1 MKIACLNYQGQPQWA
16 VEQDGMWHELHQSLD
31 GLLSSGHFELSIRQ
45 ATGRPLMAVA
55 EVADSIADSIADDN
69 QDASATTYLP
79 PLQSQEAWA
88 SGVTYT
94 RSRDARTRES
104 QGQEVYNRVY
114 DADRPELFLKA
125 NRTRAVGHG
134 GAVGI
139 REDATWSVPE
149 PELAL
154 VLDLKGTIVGYTIG
168 NDMSS
173 RDIEGENPLYLP
185 QAKVYD
191 RCLGL
196 GPVIVTAEDI
206 DDPTNLTITLD
217 ISRDGQTVVTGEIS
231 TAQLHR
237 KLETLASYLYRSN
250 RFPHG
255 TILLTGTG
263 IVPDDSFSLQ
273 AGDVVTISIDSI
285 GSLVNSV
292 VVV

>member
-16 VEQDGMWHELHQSLD
+16 VEQDGVWHELHQSLD
-31 GLLSSGHFELSIRQ
+31 GLLSSGHFELSISQ
-45 ATGRPLMAVA
+45 ATGRPLMAVSD
-55 EVADSIADSIADDN
+55 VADGVISSE
-69 QDASATTYLP
+69 QSAHTTTYLP
-79 PLQSQEAWA
+79 PMQSQEAWA

-114 DADRPELFLKA
+114 DAERPEIFLKA
-125 NRTRAVGHG
+125 GRNRAVGHG
-134 GAVGI
+134 AAVGI
-139 REDATWSVPE
+139 RKDATWSVPE

-154 VLDLKGTIVGYTIG
+154 VLDLQGKIVGYTIG

-196 GPVIVTAEDI
+196 GPVIVTAEDV
-206 DDPTNLTITLD
+206 DDPMDLTITLD
-217 ISRDGQTVVTGEIS
+217 IRRDGETVASGKIS

-237 KLETLASYLYRSN
+237 KLETLAHYLYRSN

-255 TILLTGTG
+255 AILLTGTG
-263 IVPDDSFSLQ
+263 IVPDDTFSLQ
-273 AGDVVTISIDSI
+273 ANDIVTITIDSI
-285 GSLVNSV
+285 GTLINNV
-292 VVV
+292 VTV

>member
-1 MKIACLNYQGQPQWA
+1 MKIACLNYQGKPQWA
-16 VEQDGMWHELHQSLD
+16 VEQDGMWLELHQSLD
-31 GLLSSGHFELSIRQ
+31 GLLASGHFELSINQ
-45 ATGRPLMAVA
+45 ATGGPLVP
-55 EVADSIADSIADDN
+55 VADVVDGVIDEVISSG
-69 QDASATTYLP
+69 QDTNTTTYLP

-114 DADRPELFLKA
+114 DAERPEIFLKA
-125 NRTRAVGHG
+125 SRNRAVGHG

-139 REDATWSVPE
+139 RQDASWSVPE

-196 GPVIVTAEDI
+196 GPVIVTADEI
-206 DDPTNLTITLD
+206 DDPMNLVISLN
-217 ISRDGQTVVTGEIS
+217 ISRDGETVANGEIS
-231 TAQLHR
+231 TGQLHR
-237 KLETLASYLYRSN
+237 KLETLAHYLYRSN

-255 TILLTGTG
+255 AILLTGTG
-263 IVPDDSFSLQ
+263 IVPDDTFSLQ
-273 AGDVVTISIDSI
+273 AGDIVTISIESI
-285 GSLVNSV
+285 GTLINSV
-292 VVV
+292 TTV